1 MRAEGGVEAAGWGDG
16 GGAGGN
22 LGRPLAPHKG
32 AQMVVVGAGP
42 LKKVWGNQSYLFIL
56 ELSPWLR
63 VENKL
68 EGSGAGARMP
78 RPGTIVQ
85 AQA

>member
-1 MRAEGGVEAAGWGDG
+1 MVVVV
-16 GGAGGN
+16 GAN
-22 LGRPLAPHKG
+22 LGRPLMPNKG

-42 LKKVWGNQSYLFIL
+42 LKRVWGNQSYMFIL
-56 ELSPWLR
+56 ELSPWIR
-63 VENKL
+63 VDDKL
-68 EGSGAGARMP
+68 EGSGAGARVA